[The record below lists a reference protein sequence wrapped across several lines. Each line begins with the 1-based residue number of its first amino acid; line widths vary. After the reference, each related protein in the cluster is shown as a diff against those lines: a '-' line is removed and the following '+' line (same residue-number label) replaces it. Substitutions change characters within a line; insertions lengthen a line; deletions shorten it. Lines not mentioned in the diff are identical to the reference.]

1 MKRAAFATSVRYVSS
16 LLIVVSSKAHV
27 LTGHRLH
34 LNLALAICE
43 KEQLV
48 PVRDVKSWPDF
59 CGPQVAGSA
68 LEALGDVQ
76 VPLFAL
82 IPAQS
87 VDTLRMHA
95 GIGRPSEANSWNLAH
110 IGEHRRIHMIL
121 LGSAAFVVVHL
132 VCVARGGF
140 FAPGAWVGAGGVL

>member
-1 MKRAAFATSVRYVSS
+1 M
-16 LLIVVSSKAHV
+16 
-27 LTGHRLH
+27 
-34 LNLALAICE
+34 
-43 KEQLV
+43 

-59 CGPQVAGSA
+59 GGPQVAGSA

-76 VPLFAL
+76 VSLFAL

-87 VDTLRMHA
+87 VDTLRVHA
-95 GIGRPSEANSWNLAH
+95 GIGRPSEANSWDLAH
-110 IGEHRRIHMIL
+110 IGDHRRIHMII

-140 FAPGAWVGAGGVL
+140 FAPEAWVGAGGVL

>member
-1 MKRAAFATSVRYVSS
+1 
-16 LLIVVSSKAHV
+16 
-27 LTGHRLH
+27 
-34 LNLALAICE
+34 
-43 KEQLV
+43 V

-59 CGPQVAGSA
+59 GGPQVAGSA

-76 VPLFAL
+76 VSLFAL

-110 IGEHRRIHMIL
+110 IGDHRRIHMIL
-121 LGSAAFVVVHL
+121 LDSAAFVVVHL
-132 VCVARGGF
+132 VCCAWWVLCAGSLGGSGWCFITYLSGAFMMMSRHRSRDDARRRREGQTTSSVKERATGR
-140 FAPGAWVGAGGVL
+140 LLQK